1 MWLFWIGGGICVGVA
16 VLVLW
21 RYVTQL
27 TLGEYSSRFVGAGFA
42 AGAYFYAARFFWTDT
57 SVWLQGLVPLA
68 LAVFAGFCAIRAWRN
83 RPEEFQVALES
94 SFGLAVAVGLLV
106 AASFLFSQAG

>member
-42 AGAYFYAARFFWTDT
+42 AGCVLLRR
-57 SVWLQGLVPLA
+57 A
-68 LAVFAGFCAIRAWRN
+68 L
-83 RPEEFQVALES
+83 
-94 SFGLAVAVGLLV
+94 LLD
-106 AASFLFSQAG
+106 